1 MKSLFLITSLLACD
15 LAVAQIGVGLTIG
28 VALPTGSVSSVS
40 AAGPIASLMATGP
53 IPSVLAL
60 ATCTQDPVR
69 GLVNLVNGLPLVSG
83 LLACSSFNKK
93 IVTATSKCR
102 ALRCAGSFALREEQP
117 HLRDIPQLQT
127 LRRRHTRSQRFV
139 PRPFAYM
146 LGL

>member
-1 MKSLFLITSLLACD
+1 MKSLFLTTSLLACD

-28 VALPTGSVSSVS
+28 VALPAGSISSASNAGLISSVL
-40 AAGPIASLMATGP
+40 AAGP

-93 IVTATSKCR
+93 FVTATS
-102 ALRCAGSFALREEQP
+102 RC
-117 HLRDIPQLQT
+117 
-127 LRRRHTRSQRFV
+127 
-139 PRPFAYM
+139 
-146 LGL
+146 